1 MSCYCNTPKILES
14 KAKKKKSLNY
24 SKIDIKYSFYKYVA
38 AQTVI
43 ELLVCGFGCIM
54 V

>member
-14 KAKKKKSLNY
+14 KAKNKSLNY
-24 SKIDIKYSFYKYVA
+24 SKIYIKYSFYKYVA

-43 ELLVCGFGCIM
+43 ELLLVCGFGCI
-54 V
+54 VV